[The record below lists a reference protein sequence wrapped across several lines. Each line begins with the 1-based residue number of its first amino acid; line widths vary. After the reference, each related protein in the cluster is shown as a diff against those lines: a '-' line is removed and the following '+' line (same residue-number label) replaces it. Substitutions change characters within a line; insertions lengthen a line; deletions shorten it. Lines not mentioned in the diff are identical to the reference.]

1 MVSRLKNREKFS
13 FMRETMESWNVGFRR
28 NHRSLTLHPSNREVK
43 AQTGFVPDSTLRS
56 RWKFF
61 FFPMKKEPGGRGE
74 GAWEGVGIKYANV
87 NRREKPVPCQVP
99 NQPRAGAHRVKGAD
113 KLKACHLGGARP
125 SHQALHNQA
134 RGSKKHLSWP
144 GSSWNAVS
152 NYFL

>member
-61 FFPMKKEPGGRGE
+61 FFPMKKEPGAGE
-74 GAWEGVGIKYANV
+74 KGHGKELVLNTQTLIA
-87 NRREKPVPCQVP
+87 EKSLC
-99 NQPRAGAHRVKGAD
+99 
-113 KLKACHLGGARP
+113 LARCLT
-125 SHQALHNQA
+125 S
-134 RGSKKHLSWP
+134 P
-144 GSSWNAVS
+144 GQG
-152 NYFL
+152 LTE